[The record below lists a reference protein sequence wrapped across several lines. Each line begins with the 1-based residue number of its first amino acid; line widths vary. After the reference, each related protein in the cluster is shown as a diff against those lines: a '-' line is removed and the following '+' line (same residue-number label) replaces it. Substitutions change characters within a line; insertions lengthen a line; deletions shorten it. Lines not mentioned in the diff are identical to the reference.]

1 MYSMRTCKCGVTKNQ
16 NIAMDLRLIYC
27 RKGINNQFVLFLGLR
42 QLRKAEV
49 LLSDGRWAISLS
61 PSPNQVIL
69 PGFAK
74 LEEAE
79 FLRACISEHP
89 NFKRAQEAD
98 PTDTSDATVMG
109 DLPVALTENFTRR
122 LRTLSE
128 EAIAF
133 QRQNAE
139 KLDGLYTSFAHKEK
153 FVCLK
158 FNVLV
163 KQAFDQ
169 ELETLSM
176 GGRYAIFAAM
186 RKNEGRHTIVRNKS
200 TEVDVFFTPLKLY
213 NKTLQVMAW
222 AREYQDCAARA
233 AIGQDVSARIRAN
246 PLNSF
251 INKARRIIL
260 KSRKIRNPTTIG
272 SLGPSSENRV
282 RPDGSVE
289 TRSTGETIT
298 PDDHSIIE
306 FMWTT
311 YLRRPA
317 ANHNLSALSVGAMI
331 LRAVGAYPKLQLN
344 LQIAQL
350 FFREMGL
357 MAPWS
362 EEMDDDLRV
371 PAPGRRGAVK
381 AQRLIRQTDAMARL
395 MRFTSDPFNIPLK
408 DHMAAFRK
416 DWGSL
421 DVYCIDKS
429 STSILD
435 DGISLEE
442 STDVPG
448 ATWFH
453 VHVAH
458 PSAFIHP
465 GGIFAERA
473 RTLTSAIYTSAKLY
487 GMLPEDMLHAMSLK
501 PNAPVLTVSSL
512 ILENGDIKDVKVS
525 AGVIRKMIRLD
536 PDDVAAVQGIESGE
550 TAVLQVGPT
559 IANSREADMTYYEE
573 ASKHAD
579 FIRKLEILVK
589 SRLKKRREEHP
600 DYPRWKVLFQ
610 RVRDHVSWTE
620 PFNGSRHTQSYH
632 YLGDPTITLTAPRK
646 STVQEFHEAFQMD
659 SDLVGQAMVVA
670 GESLGRWLKEK
681 DIPAIFRG
689 AVPVSKENS
698 VARLNERADGS
709 ALNDKHP
716 RKLTSASPIPHVL
729 MGVPQYVRATS
740 PLRRYS
746 DNVAHW
752 QINAYITA
760 EAEGRIPASGDLSGL
775 LPFSRAEIERHI
787 LEGSDTT
794 SMLELLKRKASIH
807 WNMQA
812 IFRAFHFNEAPLPAI
827 WDAQI
832 TQVNFQVRMMSNRHQ
847 EQPDTAD
854 VVAFLQP
861 FSLRTLLLKSKE
873 GWEDGVQRFQYLP
886 VKIEY
891 VDTTF
896 HSVFA
901 RAVGPP
907 SWTPTQTGPIHC
919 VKPENEAKTVA

>member
-1 MYSMRTCKCGVTKNQ
+1 VVLRKQYLLTT
-16 NIAMDLRLIYC
+16 LRLIC
-27 RKGINNQFVLFLGLR
+27 GRKGIHNQFVVFLGLR

-61 PSPNQVIL
+61 PPPNQVIL

-74 LEEAE
+74 PEEAE

-89 NFKRAQEAD
+89 NLKKALEAD
-98 PTDTSDATVMG
+98 PTDTSDATVVG
-109 DLPVALTENFTRR
+109 DLPVALTESLTRR

-128 EAIAF
+128 EAITF

-139 KLDGLYTSFAHKEK
+139 KLDGLYNHFAHKEK
-153 FVCLK
+153 FVCLN
-158 FNVLV
+158 FNELV
-163 KQAFDQ
+163 KRAFDQ

-176 GGRYAIFAAM
+176 GARYAIFAAL

-200 TEVDVFFTPLKLY
+200 TEVDVFFTPKMLY
-213 NKTLQVMAW
+213 KQTLQVMTW

-233 AIGQDVSARIRAN
+233 AIGRDVSAQLRAN

-260 KSRKIRNPTTIG
+260 KSRKIRSPTTIG
-272 SLGPSSENRV
+272 SLGPSSENHIQ
-282 RPDGSVE
+282 PDGSVE
-289 TRSTGETIT
+289 TRSTGEIIT
-298 PDDHSIIE
+298 PEDHSIIE

-317 ANHNLSALSVGAMI
+317 ATHNPSALSVGAMI

-344 LQIAQL
+344 LQIARL

-362 EEMDDDLRV
+362 EEMDNDLRV
-371 PAPGRRGAVK
+371 PAPGRRGAVI
-381 AQRLIRQTDAMARL
+381 AQQLIKQTDNLAHQIG
-395 MRFTSDPFNIPLK
+395 FTSDPFNLPLK

-416 DWGSL
+416 DWGSI
-421 DVYCIDKS
+421 DVYCIDKP

-453 VHVAH
+453 AHVAH
-458 PSAFIHP
+458 PSAFLHP
-465 GGIFAERA
+465 QGIFAERA

-525 AGVIRKMIRLD
+525 VGVIRKMIRLD
-536 PDDVAAVQGIESGE
+536 PDDVAAVQGIESTE
-550 TAVLQVGPT
+550 TAVLQVGPS
-559 IANSREADMTYYEE
+559 IARPRDADMTYYEE
-573 ASKHAD
+573 AAKHAD
-579 FIRKLEILVK
+579 FIRKLENLV
-589 SRLKKRREEHP
+589 SVRLKKRREEFP
-600 DYPRWKVLFQ
+600 DYPKWKVLFQ
-610 RVRDHVSWTE
+610 RVRDHVSWAE
-620 PFNGSRHTQSYH
+620 PYDGSRHTRSYH

-646 STVQEFHEAFQMD
+646 SVVQEFHEAFQMD

-670 GESLGRWLKEK
+670 GESIGRWLKER

-698 VARLNERADGS
+698 VARLNERAGDIP
-709 ALNDKHP
+709 LNNIVP
-716 RKLTSASPIPHVL
+716 RKLTSASPIAHVL
-729 MGVPQYVRATS
+729 MGVHQYVRATS

-752 QINAYITA
+752 QIDAYIKA
-760 EAEGRIPASGDLSGL
+760 EAEGRLPASGDLSGL
-775 LPFSRAEIERHI
+775 LPFTREEIERHI

-794 SMLELLKRKASIH
+794 SMLELLKRKASMH

-832 TQVNFQVRMMSNRHQ
+832 TQPNLQVQMMSNRQQ
-847 EQPDTAD
+847 EQPDIAD

-873 GWEDGVQRFQYLP
+873 GWEVGVQRFQFLP

-896 HSVFA
+896 QSVFA
-901 RAVGPP
+901 RAIGPP
-907 SWTPTQTGPIHC
+907 SWTPTQSGPVHC
-919 VKPENEAKTVA
+919 VKAEHEAKTLA